1 METELQLLFR
11 SIHHALR
18 RHENS
23 QKNTAFRF
31 LSHSKE
37 RSRHSNAKA
46 VFLTHEINR
55 IILKRMKKESLQKL
69 LVGRASTALSKL
81 RANERLKGKLLILA
95 MRNIPFLQLQL
106 SWFFLF

>member
-55 IILKRMKKESLQKL
+55 IILKRMKKESKRENGAGRKEKR
-69 LVGRASTALSKL
+69 LVCVLGRGIECEKL
-81 RANERLKGKLLILA
+81 RLEVHACTITILFEA
-95 MRNIPFLQLQL
+95 CMHY
-106 SWFFLF
+106 